1 MTGRASCSLCG
12 PLRPVHVSAAGVA
25 AEPCRWA
32 TEGFAGVLGVGTAE
46 PVEDWPELDPA
57 GGGDVQE
64 GTP

>member
-32 TEGFAGVLGVGTAE
+32 TEGFAGVLGVRASERDEAE
-46 PVEDWPELDPA
+46 QE
-57 GGGDVQE
+57 GGGEPQD